1 MRDMHFRPARNW
13 MNDPNGLV
21 FHDGRYHLYY
31 QYNPNGADHGFMS
44 WGHATSADLVDW
56 DEHPVAIR
64 HTDEHEIFSGSAVFD
79 EHDSSGLGTE
89 GTPPLVAVFTLADQ
103 RGRHQ
108 AQGIASSTDGGFTW
122 TPYAGNPVLD
132 RGSSDFR
139 DPKVFRYSGPAGDY
153 WVMVAVEA
161 QERRVVLYR
170 SDDLKAWTYLSDYG
184 PRGATGGVWECPDLF
199 PLAVDGDQDDVRW
212 VLLISLNP
220 GGIAGGS
227 GTQYVVGRFDGVH
240 FVPDEP
246 GPPAAL
252 RDGWDCSRA
261 QLEACDWL
269 DYGRDC
275 YAGVTFSGLASEDRV
290 LIAWMSN
297 WDYAGQLPV
306 DAEHP
311 QRGAMTLARR
321 LSLSRRGGRVRLIQE
336 AIGPATTPLDPDP
349 RGSTWPREVAA
360 GATLALDLA
369 PQARL
374 RVRLHPAGGAGAGL
388 AAELRFRDARGVSAV
403 LRFADGA
410 LSLDRRPGAAGLPSA
425 FGSVQRVQLAEPGL
439 FEAEIW
445 VDGADSGRGSVEVFA
460 DGGAVALTD
469 LVGTRITCV
478 ELVAVGDAMLVEE
491 WSAEIPRTV
500 LAGAEGHHA

>member
-1 MRDMHFRPARNW
+1 MRDMHFRPALNW

-184 PRGATGGVWECPDLF
+184 PCGATGGVWECPDLF
-199 PLAVDGDQDDVRW
+199 PLAVDGDPADVRW

-227 GTQYVVGRFDGVH
+227 GTQYVIGSFDGVH
-240 FVPDEP
+240 FVADEP
-246 GPPAAL
+246 GPPTAPSE
-252 RDGWDCSRA
+252 GWENTRA
-261 QLEACDWL
+261 QVEACDWL
-269 DYGRDC
+269 DHGRDC
-275 YAGVTFSGLASEDRV
+275 YAGVTFSGLPDEERI

-297 WDYAGQLPV
+297 WDYAGLLPV
-306 DAEHP
+306 DAGNP

-321 LSLSRRGGRVRLIQE
+321 LSLSRRGGRIRLVQTP
-336 AIGPATTPLDPDP
+336 IGPDLVADAEGPVPTLPRTVLPD
-349 RGSTWPREVAA
+349 
-360 GATLALDLA
+360 ATLSLGLA

-374 RVRLHPAGGAGAGL
+374 RVRLRPDGEAG
-388 AAELRFRDARGVSAV
+388 AELRFGDEDGVSAV
-403 LRFADGA
+403 LRFTDGV
-410 LSLDRRPGAAGLPSA
+410 LSLDRTAGSSGMPAS
-425 FGSVQRVQLAEPGL
+425 FGSIQKMRLETRDVLD
-439 FEAEIW
+439 AEIW
-445 VDGADSGRGSVEVFA
+445 VDGAGDGRGSLEVFA
-460 DGGAVALTD
+460 DRGAAVLTDLTGSAITRVEVVAVGGAV
-469 LVGTRITCV
+469 
-478 ELVAVGDAMLVEE
+478 EVEE
-491 WSAEIPRTV
+491 WSAQTV
-500 LAGAEGHHA
+500 AVDAGVGGRA